1 MELSIT
7 PELAVQ
13 GAAVPVSKPGLPI
26 FWPELEQPPVVP
38 IVQVKDVLP
47 EAPVV
52 SLAVTVTLEVPLVVG
67 VPVILPLEE
76 MLSPVGRPVAL

>member
-1 MELSIT
+1 M
-7 PELAVQ
+7 
-13 GAAVPVSKPGLPI
+13 
-26 FWPELEQPPVVP
+26 VP

-67 VPVILPLEE
+67 VPVIRPLEE
-76 MLSPVGRPVAL
+76 MRQAGRQTGGACR